1 MGILHIHIKNIGD
14 RKNHSS
20 ADALAVMQGTVVNNV
35 GWLGCHFTLVK
46 QVVISM
52 IGISAL
58 LRDFNKN

>member
-35 GWLGCHFTLVK
+35 GWLVCHFTLVRE
-46 QVVISM
+46 VVIYQYDWHFCF
-52 IGISAL
+52 IKRL
-58 LRDFNKN
+58 Q

>member
-35 GWLGCHFTLVK
+35 GWLVCHFF
-46 QVVISM
+46 VIGEGSGWHFCF
-52 IGISAL
+52 IQRIQ
-58 LRDFNKN
+58 